1 LGIHSKI
8 DGHELGEE
16 KKSICKCASYLLW
29 LGNEVMF
36 YCVSNPCDSREE
48 FNIDFNLAR
57 FEARDD
63 LTHVNS
69 RLS

>member
-1 LGIHSKI
+1 LLNERSPSVFVYRILGIHSKI
-8 DGHELGEE
+8 DGHELGKE

-48 FNIDFNLAR
+48 FDIDFNLA
-57 FEARDD
+57 
-63 LTHVNS
+63 
-69 RLS
+69 